1 MHVRQLEIGDFGFVQ
16 NLASKQ
22 LGFTIPPN
30 YVLWLFM
37 RIEGAVCL
45 VVEQPQEGL
54 LAYLL
59 AVPIEGPEKSLFVWQ
74 LAASAGKAQ
83 GEAVLHI
90 LTTLRDISMR
100 TGIKTIAFSMRP
112 RSAAYRLISRYTRE
126 LIARAPKLSSALPF
140 VVSKDESEYRI
151 EIPSP

>member
-1 MHVRQLEIGDFGFVQ
+1 MHVRQLEIGDFGFLQ

-22 LGFTIPPN
+22 LNFTIPPS

-45 VVEQPQEGL
+45 VAEQPQEGL

-83 GEAVLHI
+83 GEAIHLI
-90 LTTLRDISMR
+90 LTTLRDLAMR
-100 TGIKTIAFSMRP
+100 NGVKAIAFSMRP
-112 RSAAYRLISRYTRE
+112 RSAAYRLVSRYTRE
-126 LIARAPKLSSALPF
+126 LIARTPRLSSALPS
-140 VVSKDESEYRI
+140 VVSRDESEYRI
-151 EIPSP
+151 ELPSP